1 MFRVVSKKATS
12 AIASEWD
19 ALAGLRYEQI
29 ASGIDITYSHILVPI
44 VLEIAEKQTASTILD
59 AGCGTGVLTGA
70 LAAGGSAVVGI
81 DPSAKSIAVARG
93 HFGDVAE
100 FRVSTLEEYARSN
113 QNSAELVIANMVLM
127 DVVNLATFVR
137 AIGQVLRRRG
147 AFVFS
152 ITHPWFWPSYYGY
165 ADENWFHYEKEL
177 IIESP
182 FRISAQE
189 DCSLQSTHV
198 HRPLGMYLHAFSEVG
213 LTLQELREP
222 MPSLEIE
229 AKYPR
234 PWRVPRYLI
243 GLCRR

>member
-1 MFRVVSKKATS
+1 MFRIVSKKPIS

-19 ALAGLRYEQI
+19 ALAPIRYEQI
-29 ASGIDITYSHILVPI
+29 TSGVDVTYSHVLSPI
-44 VLEIAEKQTASTILD
+44 MLDIAAKQTAATILD
-59 AGCGTGVLTGA
+59 AGCGTGVLTAA
-70 LAAGGSAVVGI
+70 LGTFGGSVVGI
-81 DPSAKSIAVARG
+81 DPSAKSIAVAQD
-93 HFGDVAE
+93 HFGGAAE
-100 FRVSTLEEYARSN
+100 FRVATLEEYARSN
-113 QNSAELVIANMVLM
+113 RESADLVIANMVLI
-127 DVVNLATFVR
+127 DVTNLLGFVG
-137 AIGQVLRRRG
+137 AVGQALRQRG

-165 ADENWFHYEKEL
+165 AGEDWFHYEREL

-182 FRISAQE
+182 FRISARE
-189 DCSLQSTHV
+189 DCALQSTHV
-198 HRPLGMYLHAFSEVG
+198 HRPLGMYLQAFSSVG

-222 MPSLEIE
+222 MPSPAVE